1 MTSVGVATADVR
13 LENVVKRFDGTV
25 AVDGI
30 SVEIPRGSFFA
41 LLGPSGCGKTTTL
54 RMIGGFEEPT
64 EGAIYLGE
72 TDVVGLPPYRRNV
85 NTVFQSY
92 ALFPHLTVAQNVAFG
107 LEERRLPRD
116 EVRRR
121 SEAALELVGLTG
133 YGARAPI
140 WVHRIPSLI
149 GAIGAVLLTY
159 WVALPLAGV
168 TAACLLAAGPGWRP
182 ARWSLLAG
190 GLGTAAALTGLVLTR
205 SDLRP
210 GVLAVEGTAAA
221 TALAA
226 AAALFITATALAPGE
241 DDGLRLLLLPGLV
254 IGWTVAPLVDGA
266 APAAGVLALGALAIA
281 RHRPAALAF
290 AACALAAVAPTQPAA
305 ALLAAGVV
313 LFAAVGPAL
322 AWPALIPGVAAAALA
337 LAGGPAA
344 VDSVAAGLA
353 VAAGSAALATAVRAP
368 AVLRPRSLP
377 AAVLALWLAVAPATW
392 AWAGEARLGDYQE
405 GAARALAAGLLVTVV
420 AWMTGQLRPP
430 APEWRSDGW

>member
-1 MTSVGVATADVR
+1 MIAVAA
-13 LENVVKRFDGTV
+13 
-25 AVDGI
+25 
-30 SVEIPRGSFFA
+30 
-41 LLGPSGCGKTTTL
+41 
-54 RMIGGFEEPT
+54 
-64 EGAIYLGE
+64 
-72 TDVVGLPPYRRNV
+72 
-85 NTVFQSY
+85 
-92 ALFPHLTVAQNVAFG
+92 
-107 LEERRLPRD
+107 
-116 EVRRR
+116 
-121 SEAALELVGLTG
+121 AALTAAWLAASVSGGVTIGSITISPLAAAVGAGGTALAATYPAQGRTLLVG
-133 YGARAPI
+133 P
-140 WVHRIPSLI
+140 
-149 GAIGAVLLTY
+149 VLL
-159 WVALPLAGV
+159 VGMPAAAALAAGGHAALPLAGV